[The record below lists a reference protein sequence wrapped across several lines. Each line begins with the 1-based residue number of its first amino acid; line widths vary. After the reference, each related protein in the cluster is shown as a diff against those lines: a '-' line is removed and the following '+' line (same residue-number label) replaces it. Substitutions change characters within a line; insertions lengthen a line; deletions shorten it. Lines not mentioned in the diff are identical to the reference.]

1 MYEDDINGSDE
12 PAGSDSEISSG
23 SAEEGST
30 AFRQDPQSGSSGT
43 ASEGGSSEATGQGAV
58 SGASERSATEPLQV
72 PTSQVGESGTAS
84 QAAAAGSADGK
95 NQPASSVDWQFG
107 SPTQAASS
115 SSGGASTVQS
125 QQQGQRTY
133 ASQAPGQNQ
142 QGTAQAYPQPAQ
154 GQSAY
159 SSSAPTQPQQG
170 QASYSSSAPR
180 QSQQGQ
186 TQYSTSSASQG
197 TQPSQG
203 QPGYHGNGSQYAG
216 QQGNA
221 AGGQQRQTAYSTSG
235 ASRPNQAGNAD
246 FSAGQHSQQGQQPYQ
261 GYQPNVSG
269 SDSRQDQRY
278 YQQPAQE
285 RPAYY
290 TDNVYSGTSRP
301 ASAGGSRQ
309 SSSYQPSG
317 SGSYAG
323 QPGQGQPA
331 QGQPGQASQAYTTP
345 AYSAEQQAQQASG
358 KDGKKGRKRKER
370 KERKEKSTSSG
381 VKSFVWGIVGIV
393 AGAAIVLAALGISGN
408 LGGGTEEAS
417 SSSETT
423 TTSNGT
429 ITINATSEDATTAQ
443 AVAAKVLPSVVSIDV
458 YEESASYSFGDM
470 MGSSD
475 SDETE
480 ETQTATG
487 SGVIISEDGYIVT
500 NYHVV
505 AEGTI
510 YIVYFDDD
518 TSAEATIVGYD
529 DSSDLAVLKVEK
541 DGLTAIDVGDSSE
554 VAVGDWVMTAG
565 SPFGLTKSVS
575 SGIVSALYRNETLE
589 NSYGS
594 SFYVNMIQVDAGV
607 NPGNSGGALVNA
619 EGELIGICTLT
630 ASYSGDF
637 SGVGFAIPS
646 NYVMNI
652 ADSIIENGYAEH
664 PYIGV
669 SVGTVDASTQQ
680 YYNTTAEYGAYV
692 ASVVSGGPA
701 EEAGI
706 QQGDVIVS
714 MDGEDITTSSELIID
729 VRSKEIGDTVEIGV
743 IRDGEELTFEVTLA
757 SDSESVDSES

>member
-1 MYEDDINGSDE
+1 MYEDDINGSGE
-12 PAGSDSEISSG
+12 PEESGTESPASGEGDAPVAPQQPASLSGSTEPGGSQSSGLDDHQMAASECPAQHGSDAG
-23 SAEEGST
+23 
-30 AFRQDPQSGSSGT
+30 QD
-43 ASEGGSSEATGQGAV
+43 
-58 SGASERSATEPLQV
+58 SATEPLRV
-72 PTSQVGESGTAS
+72 PGSPDAGAGASGTA
-84 QAAAAGSADGK
+84 AGQTGQGSGQYQGSWERQPSAGPQEQRFDRTGET
-95 NQPASSVDWQFG
+95 DWQSTEAG
-107 SPTQAASS
+107 QHASASAYSTSAAS
-115 SSGGASTVQS
+115 GP
-125 QQQGQRTY
+125 QQGQPSSYSTSGHGA
-133 ASQAPGQNQ
+133 ASHAQPSQ
-142 QGTAQAYPQPAQ
+142 QGHPASGGVGYPGGQQPQ
-154 GQSAY
+154 QRSAY
-159 SSSAPTQPQQG
+159 STSAASGPQQGQPSYSASGYSPSRSQPSAGGAGYTGGQQPQQG
-170 QASYSSSAPR
+170 AQGPSYEPAP
-180 QSQQGQ
+180 
-186 TQYSTSSASQG
+186 
-197 TQPSQG
+197 
-203 QPGYHGNGSQYAG
+203 
-216 QQGNA
+216 
-221 AGGQQRQTAYSTSG
+221 
-235 ASRPNQAGNAD
+235 
-246 FSAGQHSQQGQQPYQ
+246 
-261 GYQPNVSG
+261 
-269 SDSRQDQRY
+269 
-278 YQQPAQE
+278 QE

-301 ASAGGSRQ
+301 NYAGNAS
-309 SSSYQPSG
+309 QPS
-317 SGSYAG
+317 SHPAGSYGYADHPG
-323 QPGQGQPA
+323 QQTGQGQP
-331 QGQPGQASQAYTTP
+331 QPGQAQTGQAAPTYATP
-345 AYSAEQQAQQASG
+345 AYTAEQQVEQDAS
-358 KDGKKGRKRKER
+358 KGKKKAKRQRKPK
-370 KERKEKSTSSG
+370 KEKKESSG

-393 AGAAIVLAALGISGN
+393 AGAAIVLGALGLSGN
-408 LGGGTEEAS
+408 LGS
-417 SSSETT
+417 SSSDDDSSTT
-423 TTSNGT
+423 EVSTNSDGT
-429 ITINATSEDATTAQ
+429 ITINASSEDASIAQ

-458 YEESASYSFGDM
+458 YEESASYSFGNM
-470 MGSSD
+470 MGSTD
-475 SDETE
+475 STETE

-607 NPGNSGGALVNA
+607 NPGNSGGALVND

-652 ADSIIENGYAEH
+652 AESIIENGYAEH

-680 YYNTTAEYGAYV
+680 YYGTTAEYGAYV

-706 QQGDVIVS
+706 QEGDVIVS
-714 MDGEDITTSSELIID
+714 MDGEAITTSSELIID
-729 VRSKEIGDTVEIGV
+729 VRSKEIGDTVELGV
-743 IRDGEELTFEVTLA
+743 IRDGEELTIEVTLA